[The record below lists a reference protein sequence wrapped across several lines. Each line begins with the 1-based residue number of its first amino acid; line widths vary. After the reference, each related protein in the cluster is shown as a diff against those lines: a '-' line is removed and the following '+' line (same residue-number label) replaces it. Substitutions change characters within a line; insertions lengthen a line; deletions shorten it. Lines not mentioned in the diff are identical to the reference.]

1 PEVVRRCKRTEM
13 SNSERIWKDG
23 HLQQRRSS
31 AKSSRWQ
38 RRYIQLLADCLRVY
52 EDESMKRM
60 RHQIALNTVNIVEH
74 SDVVFELAR
83 RHDASNTVSLMFTA
97 EDVKQAAGWLKELYW
112 LRYRAEG
119 GGVFGRSLA
128 DVMRAQADTGGV
140 TDVPRIVSE
149 CVSFLS
155 TETCLGTEGLLRK
168 SGQKKAVSAL
178 RLAYQRGESPDLTAA
193 SAHETATLLR
203 IYLSELPE
211 PVVPYFAYANFLTA
225 GQKISLGDPDTE
237 LANLQG
243 LIQILPVENRNLL
256 KLLSCLFH
264 MVQQQSDRNLMD
276 ATAIATLFSSSLLSD
291 DNDRLLVNA
300 EMALDPQPRGLA
312 VSTITAL
319 IENYERL
326 FGDIEF
332 EQVIRRSVTPP
343 PPPSPSPAT
352 LHLPQHQQHS
362 ASCVPTLTAGSSA
375 SAEIQKA
382 LSSITR
388 LYREKAEE
396 SYALTRELVSL
407 KSRLA
412 ACAHCQRHLLEVAS
426 EKADTA
432 PPASA
437 MAVAAQAAAEAA
449 TAEPTESSCPA
460 CTFHRSETA
469 CMRTVIAEL
478 SDRLRGLQ
486 SENEALY
493 KMLLAFNGGTGC
505 GGNGAAA
512 GNVSGSDTSR

>member
-128 DVMRAQADTGGV
+128 DADTGGV

-437 MAVAAQAAAEAA
+437 MAVAAQAAPRPQPPSRQSRAA
-449 TAEPTESSCPA
+449 RP
-460 CTFHRSETA
+460 